1 VFSGVIFRA
10 FILTLPAYTK
20 NWLNRRTHDILS
32 GGLQGVHI
40 LMNWNVIEFSNIL
53 SSAEAKIVPSYQI
66 VIRLLSL
73 FQPQLASVE
82 IFI

>member
-1 VFSGVIFRA
+1 
-10 FILTLPAYTK
+10 
-20 NWLNRRTHDILS
+20 
-32 GGLQGVHI
+32 
-40 LMNWNVIEFSNIL
+40 MNWNVIEFSNIL

-73 FQPQLASVE
+73 FQPQLASIE